1 LRNADA
7 AKRGGGVS
15 SRRRVSAHS
24 TARRRR
30 QLRRRRLFAL
40 AVAIAAVT
48 AVAVLVVTLLL
59 STNTHGAK
67 LVRYSIDSRLVGGHA
82 LPQVGV
88 VPAGSALGRRPLLVF
103 LHGKGS
109 EEESNLNSELFAALA
124 KLGPRAPDIIFPNGG
139 EDSYWHDRADGK
151 WGSYVIHEVIP
162 QALKRLHADPRR
174 VAIGGISMGGFGAYD
189 IARLYPSSFCAV
201 GGHSA
206 ALWRSGGETA
216 AGAFDSAEDFSRHD
230 VLGAAEASNPYRGK
244 PLWLDVGTEDPFR
257 SADTELAHDL
267 RESGDTVSFHVWPG
281 AHEGSYWR
289 SHWDAYLGFYAS
301 ALARC

>member
-1 LRNADA
+1 
-7 AKRGGGVS
+7 VS
-15 SRRRVSAHS
+15 SRRPASARAA
-24 TARRRR
+24 ARRRR
-30 QLRRRRLFAL
+30 RLRRRRLFAAIIAICVVAALTAL
-40 AVAIAAVT
+40 AS
-48 AVAVLVVTLLL
+48 TLLAGPD
-59 STNTHGAK
+59 THGAR
-67 LVRYSIDSRLVGGHA
+67 LVRYSIDSRLVGHS

-88 VPAGSALGRRPLLVF
+88 VPPGQTHGRRPLLVF

-124 KLGPRAPDIIFPNGG
+124 RLGPRAPDIVFPNGG
-139 EDSYWHDRADGK
+139 EDSYWHDRADGR

-162 QALKRLHADPRR
+162 QALKRLNADPHK

-189 IARLYPSSFCAV
+189 VARLDPGRFCAV

-206 ALWRSGGETA
+206 AIWRSGGETA

-230 VLGAAEASNPYRGK
+230 VLGAAESSNPYPGK

-267 RESGDTVSFHVWPG
+267 REKGDPVHFRVWPG
-281 AHEGSYWR
+281 AHEGNYWR
-289 SHWDAYLGFYAS
+289 SHWDDYLRFYAS